1 MTKRPPARKPAV
13 APAPAAKPAP
23 TRRAPA
29 KLVIAGSED
38 SADMLYAT
46 RFFVPDPFV
55 LLVQDGRKTILLSDL
70 EVDRGR
76 REAAVDEIIGLSEFS
91 KEHKKILGKEPT
103 LARVAALFLK
113 TRRISKAIV
122 PDNFPLATSLA
133 LAREGITVT
142 PPKGGVFWPERISKN
157 AAELDQLRDALK
169 VTAAGMARAMEV
181 LAAAK
186 PAGGKRAVPNA
197 ELHWGNAPLT
207 SERLRAEIDSAILR
221 LGGTATNTIVAGGE
235 QACDPHERGSG
246 PLRAGEL
253 IILDLFPRMN
263 GTGYYGDMT
272 RTVIKGRATDAQRK
286 LWLTVQEG
294 QRRAIA
300 GVHAG
305 ADGKQLHESVKK
317 YFKDEG
323 FPTETRDGR
332 HVGFFHGTGH
342 GLGLEL
348 HEQPRYNWTRSFQAG
363 TVFTVEPG
371 LYFPG
376 LGGVRL
382 EDVVVVTPKGHEM
395 LSEFEQ
401 RLEI

>member
-1 MTKRPPARKPAV
+1 MTKRLPSKKPA
-13 APAPAAKPAP
+13 ATAAKSRPAPA
-23 TRRAPA
+23 RREPA
-29 KLVIAGSED
+29 KLVIAGSEE

-46 RFFVPDPFV
+46 KFFVPDPFV
-55 LLVQDGRKTILLSDL
+55 LLVQGGRSTILLSDL

-76 REAAVDEIIGLSEFS
+76 REAAVDEVIGLSEFS
-91 KEHKKILGKEPT
+91 KEHKKLLGKNPT
-103 LARVAALFLK
+103 LAKVAALFLK
-113 TRRISKAIV
+113 TRRVTKAVV
-122 PDNFPLATSLA
+122 PDTFPLATSLA
-133 LAREGITVT
+133 LAREGVTVT
-142 PPKGGVFWPERISKN
+142 PPKGGIFFPARIHKTP
-157 AAELDQLRDALK
+157 AELDLLRDALK

-186 PAGGKRAVPNA
+186 PAGGKKAAPNA
-197 ELHWGNAPLT
+197 ELYWGNVPLT

-221 LGGTATNTIVAGGE
+221 LGGAAANTIVAGGE

-253 IILDLFPRMN
+253 IILDLFPRMTA
-263 GTGYYGDMT
+263 TGYFGDMT
-272 RTVIKGRATDAQRK
+272 RTVVKGRATDAQRK

-300 GVHAG
+300 GVRAG
-305 ADGKQLHESVKK
+305 ADGQKLHEDIKK
-317 YFKDEG
+317 YFKAEG

-332 HVGFFHGTGH
+332 HIGFFHGMGH

-382 EDVVVVTPKGHEM
+382 EDVVAVTARGHEM
-395 LSEFEQ
+395 LSSFEQ

>member
-1 MTKRPPARKPAV
+1 MIKRPTTPKQPAR
-13 APAPAAKPAP
+13 
-23 TRRAPA
+23 
-29 KLVIAGSED
+29 LVIAASED

-46 RFFVPDPFV
+46 KFFVPDPFV
-55 LLVQDGRKTILLSDL
+55 LLVQDGRSTILLSDL

-76 REAAVDEIIGLSEFS
+76 REAAVDEVIGLSEFTQQ
-91 KEHKKILGKEPT
+91 HKKLLGRNPT
-103 LARVAALFLK
+103 LAKVAALFLH
-113 TRRISKAIV
+113 TRRVRRAVV
-122 PDNFPLATSLA
+122 PDRFPLAMSLA
-133 LAREGITVT
+133 LAREGIQVA
-142 PPKGGVFWPERISKN
+142 PPKKGAFWPERLHKTP
-157 AAELDQLRDALK
+157 AELNLLREALR
-169 VTAAGMARAMEV
+169 VTAAGMARGMEV

-186 PAGGKRAVPNA
+186 PAGGKRAAANA
-197 ELHWGNAPLT
+197 GLFWGDAPLT
-207 SERLRAEIDSAILR
+207 SERLRAEIDTAILR
-221 LGGTATNTIVAGGE
+221 LGGTAANTIVAGGE

-253 IILDLFPRMN
+253 IIIDIFPRMN
-263 GTGYYGDMT
+263 GTGYYGDLT
-272 RTVIKGRATDAQRK
+272 RTVVKGRATDAQRQ

-300 GVHAG
+300 GVRAG
-305 ADGKQLHESVKK
+305 ANGKTLHEGVKK
-317 YFKDEG
+317 FFKAEG

-332 HVGFFHGTGH
+332 HVGFFHGMGH

-348 HEQPRYNWTRSFQAG
+348 HEQPRYNHTSSFEAG

-382 EDVVVVTPKGHEM
+382 EDVVAVTPKGHDL
-395 LSEFEQ
+395 LSHYEQ

>member
-1 MTKRPPARKPAV
+1 MTTRLLAKKSVPV
-13 APAPAAKPAP
+13 ALKPAPA
-23 TRRAPA
+23 RRTPA
-29 KLVIAGSED
+29 KLIIAGSEE

-46 RFFVPDPFV
+46 KFFVPDPFV
-55 LLVQDGRKTILLSDL
+55 LLVQAGRSTILLSDL

-76 REAAVDEIIGLSEFS
+76 REAAVDEVIGISEFS
-91 KEHKKILGKEPT
+91 KEHKKLLGQHPT
-103 LARVAALFLK
+103 LAKVAALFLK
-113 TRRISKAIV
+113 TRRVRRAVV

-133 LAREGITVT
+133 LAREGIAVA
-142 PPKGGVFWPERISKN
+142 PPKGGVFWPERINKTR
-157 AAELDQLRDALK
+157 AELDLLKEALK

-186 PAGGKRAVPNA
+186 PAGGRKAGAGA
-197 ELHWGNAPLT
+197 ELRWGGTTLT
-207 SERLRAEIDSAILR
+207 SERLRAEIDTAIVR
-221 LGGTATNTIVAGGE
+221 LGGAPKDTIVAGGG

-253 IILDLFPRMN
+253 IILDLFPRLVAS
-263 GTGYYGDMT
+263 GYYGDMT
-272 RTVIKGRATDAQRK
+272 RTVLKGRASDAQRK

-300 GVHAG
+300 GVRAG
-305 ADGKQLHESVKK
+305 ADGKKLHESVKRF
-317 YFKDEG
+317 FKAEG
-323 FPTETRDGR
+323 FPTETREGR
-332 HVGFFHGTGH
+332 HVGFFHGMGH

-382 EDVVVVTPKGHEM
+382 EDVVAVTSKGHER

>member
-1 MTKRPPARKPAV
+1 
-13 APAPAAKPAP
+13 
-23 TRRAPA
+23 
-29 KLVIAGSED
+29 
-38 SADMLYAT
+38 MLYAT
-46 RFFVPDPFV
+46 KFFVPDPFV

-76 REAAVDEIIGLSEFS
+76 REAAVDEVIGLSEFS
-91 KEHKKILGKEPT
+91 KEHKKLLGRKPT
-103 LARVAALFLK
+103 LAKVAALFLK
-113 TRRISKAIV
+113 TRRVTRAVV
-122 PDNFPLATSLA
+122 PDSFPLATSLA
-133 LAREGITVT
+133 LNREGITVT
-142 PPKGGVFWPERISKN
+142 PPKGGVFFPERLHKTP
-157 AAELDQLRDALK
+157 AELELLRDALK
-169 VTAAGMARAMEV
+169 ATAAGMARAMEI

-186 PAGGKRAVPNA
+186 PVAGNRSVPHA
-197 ELHWGNAPLT
+197 ELRWGNAPLT

-221 LGGTATNTIVAGGE
+221 QGGAAANTIVAGGE

-253 IILDLFPRMN
+253 IILDLFPRMTA
-263 GTGYYGDMT
+263 TGYYGDMT
-272 RTVIKGRATDAQRK
+272 RTVVKGRATDGQRK

-300 GVHAG
+300 GVQAG
-305 ADGKQLHESVKK
+305 ADGQKLHEDIKK
-317 YFKDEG
+317 YFKAEG

-332 HVGFFHGTGH
+332 HVGFFHGMGH

-382 EDVVVVTPKGHEM
+382 EDVVVVTQKGHEM